1 MRGMKMNKL
10 KRNERVAAIV
20 KILSTNPNRIYSL
33 NYFVEK
39 LNAAKSTISEDI
51 VVVKQAMDKMEL
63 GKIRTITGA
72 AGGVKFSSYISSEYS
87 KEILD
92 EMSDRLNGADRILPG
107 NYLYMTDLIYSPY
120 FMNRASEILASRF
133 SDKKIDCIVTI
144 ETKGIPLAFSVAKLL
159 NVPLIIVRKD
169 SKITEGSTVSIN
181 YVSGSTGRL
190 QRMSL
195 AKRAIGQDAHVLII
209 DDFMKG
215 GGTIR
220 GIKEMMCEFGAVVE
234 GVGVLIATKS
244 PKEKLVEEFTSLL
257 TLEET
262 NDEDKNIK
270 IFPTNM
276 WHSK

>member
-1 MRGMKMNKL
+1 MKKF

-39 LNAAKSTISEDI
+39 FNAAKSTISEDI
-51 VVVKQAMDKMEL
+51 VVVKQTMEKMGL
-63 GKIRTITGA
+63 GKITTITGA
-72 AGGVKFSSYISSEYS
+72 TGGVKFSTHISSEQS

-92 EMSDRLNGADRILPG
+92 EMSEKLNAVDRILPG
-107 NYLYMTDLIYSPY
+107 NYLYMTDVIYSPY
-120 FMNRASEILASRF
+120 FMSRAGEILASRF
-133 SDKKIDCIVTI
+133 ASRKIDYVITI
-144 ETKGIPLAFSVAKLL
+144 ETKGIPLAFSVAKLI

-195 AKRAIGQDAHVLII
+195 AKKTIGHDAHVLII

-215 GGTIR
+215 GGTVR
-220 GIKEMMCEFGAVVE
+220 GIMEMMHEFGAVVE

-244 PKEKLVEEFTSLL
+244 PEEKLVKEFVSLL
-257 TLEET
+257 TLEEA
-262 NDEDKNIK
+262 DGEDNNIK
-270 IFPTNM
+270 ILPTTIN
-276 WHSK
+276 

>member
-1 MRGMKMNKL
+1 MNKL

-20 KILSTNPNRIYSL
+20 KILSANPNRIYSL

-39 LNAAKSTISEDI
+39 FNAAKSTVSEDI

-92 EMSDRLNGADRILPG
+92 EMSDRLNAADRILPG

-220 GIKEMMCEFGAVVE
+220 GMKEMMCEFGAVVE
-234 GVGVLIATKS
+234 GVGVLIATKL
-244 PKEKLVEEFTSLL
+244 PKEKLVKEFTSLL

-276 WHSK
+276 